1 MNRIT
6 IFAKQFLLLVLLISF
21 GSAANAGE
29 IVPCPTGGCI
39 FSVSTTAGGNTISG
53 GGFFDINPTTGN
65 ITLNTNPLTTEQ
77 TEILS
82 DANLMAAQV
91 SNGSLIWSMPTGN
104 QISVNNVFGNG
115 DPILGFGLGASTGGM
130 GGTFSFSFDLPVSI
144 GGLINARSEIG
155 YTLTDTLGDG
165 AEISGIGGDKILQA
179 FEIDTDFAGLPDL
192 NKGVDVG
199 DDFSF
204 ITDVPA
210 TLQSMIFSETNQF
223 TGSTDYDLMSV
234 FIDFSL
240 SKNSAVGI
248 SGFVE
253 QTVVPVPA
261 AVWLFGSALGMLGW
275 YRNKATTEIA

>member
-1 MNRIT
+1 MNNLAFRT
-6 IFAKQFLLLVLLISF
+6 RRFLLLTLVVSF
-21 GSAANAGE
+21 GSIANAGE

-39 FSVSTTAGGNTISG
+39 FSVSTTAGGNTING
-53 GGFFDINPTTGN
+53 GGFFNIDTTTGN

-77 TEILS
+77 TQILS
-82 DANLMAAQV
+82 DANLMAGQN
-91 SNGSLIWSMPTGN
+91 SNGSLIWSMPNGN
-104 QISVNNVFGNG
+104 EISVNNVFGNG
-115 DPILGFGLGASTGGM
+115 DPILGFGLGASAGAM

-179 FEIDTDFAGLPDL
+179 FEIDSDFAGLPDL

-204 ITDVPA
+204 ITGGPA
-210 TLQSMIFSETNQF
+210 TMQSMIFSATNQF

-240 SKNSAVGI
+240 STNSAVGI

-261 AVWLFGSALGMLGW
+261 ALWLFGSALGMLGW
-275 YRNKATTEIA
+275 YRKKSKTTMA